1 MNDIG
6 ITANQPQDSSIRVI
20 IIAPDQPQDRIDHY
34 LSTQLERITRSRI
47 QKLIKDGKVTVDQQI
62 VKPSFK
68 IKPGQ
73 TIVITFPPPPTYE
86 LIPQE
91 ISLNIVYEDESLLVI
106 NKQAGLVMHPA
117 YANVSGTLVNAL
129 LYHSQSLSTLS
140 GIYRPGIVH
149 RLDKDTS
156 GLLVIAKNDFVH
168 ANLAEQFSRR
178 TILREYRAL
187 VWGHFK
193 QKSGRIETLINRS
206 LRDRT
211 RMTISSKSGKPAIT
225 NYEVLEEYPLISL
238 LRVRLETGR
247 THQIRVH
254 LASKGHPVLGDPTY
268 GGRGKQVP
276 KFNQQDQKIA
286 LQLLRIMPRQAL
298 HAKTL
303 GFIHPETGEKLLFDS
318 ELPEDIQRVIEL
330 LEKLRASRRNADPK

>member
-1 MNDIG
+1 MMNSG
-6 ITANQPQDSSIRVI
+6 ITATEIPVDSIKVI
-20 IIAPDQPQDRIDHY
+20 VVPADQPQDRIDHF
-34 LSTQLERITRSRI
+34 LSKQLERITRSRI
-47 QKLIKDGKVTVDQQI
+47 QKLIKDGKVTVDHTP

-68 IKPGQ
+68 IRPGQ
-73 TIVITFPPPPTYE
+73 TIVITFPPPPSYE
-86 LIPQE
+86 LIPQD
-91 ISLNIVYEDESLLVI
+91 ISLNIIYEDESLLVI

-129 LYHSQSLSTLS
+129 LHHSKSLSTL
-140 GIYRPGIVH
+140 GGTYRPGIVH

-168 ANLAEQFSRR
+168 AKLAEQFSQRI
-178 TILREYRAL
+178 ILREYRAL

-193 QKSGRIETLINRS
+193 QKSGRIETLIHRS

-211 RMTISSKSGKPAIT
+211 RMTISSTDGKLAIT
-225 NYEVLEEYPLISL
+225 NYEVIEEYPLISL
-238 LRVRLETGR
+238 VRVRLETGR

-276 KFNQQDQKIA
+276 KLKQKDQKIA
-286 LQLLRIMPRQAL
+286 LALLRMLPRQAL

-303 GFIHPETGEKLLFDS
+303 GFVHPETGQKLMFDS
-318 ELPEDIQRVIEL
+318 ELPEDMQHIIAF
-330 LEKLRASRRNADPK
+330 LEQLKTA